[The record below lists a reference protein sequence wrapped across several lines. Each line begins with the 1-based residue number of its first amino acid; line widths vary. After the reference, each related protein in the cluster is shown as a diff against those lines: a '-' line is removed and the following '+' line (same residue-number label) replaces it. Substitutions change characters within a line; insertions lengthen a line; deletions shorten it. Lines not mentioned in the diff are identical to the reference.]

1 MLGDLIVEGRGQ
13 ITVQRVLPSDGQG
26 PRVEASFQTSDKV
39 LGIDATNIGTYVSV
53 MRPDGTVYGEGQGVL
68 MTADGEAVT
77 WIGSGVGRFGEGG
90 AISYRGMLYL
100 QTGSEKLARLN
111 GIASVMEYE
120 VGGDG
125 SLEYQTW
132 EWK

>member
-26 PRVEASFQTSDKV
+26 PKVEVSFQSSDKV
-39 LGIDATNIGTYVSV
+39 LGVDATNIGTYVSV
-53 MRPDGTVYGEGQGVL
+53 MRPDGTVYGEGQGIL
-68 MTADGEAVT
+68 MTVDGEAVT
-77 WIGSGVGRFGEGG
+77 WIGAGVGRFGEGG

-111 GIASVMEYE
+111 GIATVMEYE
-120 VGGDG
+120 LAGDG
-125 SLEYQTW
+125 SLEYKTW

>member
-1 MLGDLIVEGRGQ
+1 V
-13 ITVQRVLPSDGQG
+13 
-26 PRVEASFQTSDKV
+26 SFQSSDKI

-68 MTADGEAVT
+68 MTVDGEAVT
-77 WIGSGVGRFGEGG
+77 WTGSGVGRFGEGG
-90 AISYRGMLYL
+90 AIRYRGMLYL

-111 GIASVMEYE
+111 GIATALEYDL
-120 VGGDG
+120 GGDG
-125 SLEYQTW
+125 SFEYKTW

>member
-26 PRVEASFQTSDKV
+26 PRVEVSFQSSDKV
-39 LGIDATNIGTYVSV
+39 LGIDATNIGTYVSL
-53 MRPDGTVYGEGQGVL
+53 MRPDGTAYGEGQGIL
-68 MTADGEAVT
+68 MTVEGEAVT
-77 WIGSGVGRFGEGG
+77 WTGSAVGRFGEGG

-125 SLEYQTW
+125 SLEYKTW